1 VARKLW
7 YWTGVTRCQNAD
19 IGLIVTAVSTTEI
32 RELLSEDWRRDRP
45 LYRGLAQ
52 ALRAAVAS
60 GEISAGT
67 RLPAERDLAAAVA
80 VSRSTIVSAYDLLR
94 ADGWLISRTG
104 SGTFVVDRSGSAPA
118 LRMRDM
124 VDIEPSAGGARISP
138 TSEIINLSISR
149 PEPLDELLREAIR
162 YSADAVPRI
171 ADHVEYATQGLPELR
186 GVIAESFTARGLTTS
201 ARQILVTTGAQQA
214 LGLISQLFVS
224 PGDTVI
230 LESPTYL
237 GAIDTLRERRARL
250 VAVPASDAAVD
261 VDHFITVARRR
272 PPALMFVM
280 PTCHTIT
287 GSILGAAERE
297 RLALLSL
304 EMQVPL
310 IEDDIFSGLTFEPET
325 APPAA
330 AYAEDAPIFTVGSTS
345 KLYWNGLRLG
355 WLRAP
360 EAMVTRLA
368 RLKGTVDLGTS
379 LITQLVALRLLQHR
393 ESVMRQRR
401 KEMRDRWATA
411 QTLLRRTLP
420 DWSWR
425 EPRGGRSLWLKL
437 PWGTATEFGQV
448 ALRQGL
454 VVIPGPLL
462 SPDGRNNDR
471 IRVMYVQRENVLRE
485 GIERL
490 GLAWEALRGLER

>member
-1 VARKLW
+1 M
-7 YWTGVTRCQNAD
+7 
-19 IGLIVTAVSTTEI
+19 TAVSTTEI
-32 RELLSEDWRRDRP
+32 RALLSEDWRHDRP
-45 LYRGLAQ
+45 LYRRLAQ
-52 ALRAAVAS
+52 VLRAAVAS
-60 GEISAGT
+60 GEISPGT
-67 RLPAERDLAAAVA
+67 RLPAERDLADAVE
-80 VSRSTIVSAYDLLR
+80 VSRSTIVNAYDLLR
-94 ADGWLISRTG
+94 ADGWLVSRTG
-104 SGTFVVDRSGSAPA
+104 SGTFVVDRGNGAPA

-124 VDIEPSAGGARISP
+124 VDSVPSARGAHIST

-149 PEPLDELLREAIR
+149 PEPLDELLRQAIL

-186 GVIAESFTARGLTTS
+186 EVIAESFTARGLPTS
-201 ARQILVTTGAQQA
+201 AGQILITTGAQQA
-214 LGLISQLFVS
+214 VALISQLFVA
-224 PGDTVI
+224 PGDAVM

-237 GAIDTLRERRARL
+237 GAIDTLRERNAQL

-261 VDHFITVARRR
+261 VDHFITVARRTS
-272 PPALMFVM
+272 PALMFVM

-287 GSILGAAERE
+287 GSVLGAEDRK

-310 IEDDIFSGLTFEPET
+310 IEDDIFSGLTFEPEP
-325 APPAA
+325 APPVA

-360 EAMVTRLA
+360 EAMITRLA

-379 LITQLVALRLLQHR
+379 LITQLVALRLLRHR
-393 ESVMRQRR
+393 ESVTRQRR
-401 KEMRDRWATA
+401 EEMQDRWATA

-425 EPRGGRSLWLKL
+425 EPCGGRSLWLKL
-437 PWGTATEFGQV
+437 PWGAATEFAPV
-448 ALRQGL
+448 ALRQGV

-471 IRVMYVQRENVLRE
+471 IRVMYVQRERVLRE

-490 GLAWEALRGLER
+490 GLAWEAVRGLER

>member
-1 VARKLW
+1 MVS
-7 YWTGVTRCQNAD
+7 
-19 IGLIVTAVSTTEI
+19 AVSTTEI
-32 RELLSEDWRRDRP
+32 RGLLSEDWRHDRP

-67 RLPAERDLAAAVA
+67 RLPAERDLAAAVD

-94 ADGWLISRTG
+94 ADGWLVSRTG
-104 SGTFVVDRSGSAPA
+104 SGTFVVDRRSGAPA

-124 VDIEPSAGGARISP
+124 VDVVPSLRGAPIGP
-138 TSEIINLSISR
+138 TSETINLSISR
-149 PEPLDELLREAIR
+149 PEPLDELLREAIL
-162 YSADAVPRI
+162 YSAEAVPRI

-186 GVIAESFTARGLTTS
+186 EAIAESFTARGLITS
-201 ARQILVTTGAQQA
+201 PGQILITTGAQQA
-214 LGLISQLFVS
+214 LGLISQVFVS
-224 PGDTVI
+224 PGDTVM

-237 GAIDTLRERRARL
+237 GAMDTLRERGAQL
-250 VAVPASDAAVD
+250 LAVPASDAAVD
-261 VDHFITVARRR
+261 VDQFITVARRT

-287 GSILGAAERE
+287 GSILGADERE
-297 RLALLSL
+297 RLALFSL
-304 EMQVPL
+304 EMQAPL
-310 IEDDIFSGLTFEPET
+310 IEDDIFSGLTFEPDR
-325 APPAA
+325 APPVA
-330 AYAEDAPIFTVGSTS
+330 AYAEDAPIFTIGSTS

-360 EAMVTRLA
+360 EAMITRLA

-379 LITQLVALRLLQHR
+379 LVTQLVALRLLQHR
-393 ESVMRQRR
+393 DAVMRQRR
-401 KEMRDRWATA
+401 EEMRDRWATTE
-411 QTLLRRTLP
+411 TLLRRTLP

-437 PWGTATEFGQV
+437 PGGAATEFGNV

-471 IRVMYVQRENVLRE
+471 IRIMYVQREKVLRE

-490 GLAWEALRGLER
+490 GLAWEAFRGLGH